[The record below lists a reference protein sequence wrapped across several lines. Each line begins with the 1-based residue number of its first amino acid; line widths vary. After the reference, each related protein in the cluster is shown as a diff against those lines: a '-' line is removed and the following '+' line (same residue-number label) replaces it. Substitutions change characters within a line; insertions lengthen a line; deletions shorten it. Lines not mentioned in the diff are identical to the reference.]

1 MPVRK
6 KPIASYSFCMRSAG
20 SQGTAAGI
28 VSASRAAGPPNN
40 SFWPTV
46 AASCARCAAARMTST
61 AATAR
66 SPLALDAIE
75 GARRREAF
83 EHALVD
89 GAWIDAAGEIGQI
102 REGMVGARRHDRLDR
117 LASHALEG
125 RQRVV
130 DGVAGD
136 VELDTGAIDRGRLDL
151 DAEPHRLGAE
161 LRQLVGIAH
170 VERHRGGDEL
180 DRIIRFHIGGLV
192 SDQRIGG
199 GVALVETVVG
209 EALKQLENLLGLAG
223 LDPRARPRPTRSAR
237 AAPASRCG
245 SSCPWRGAAGR
256 LRPGV
261 AGEHLR
267 GCITCSW

>member
-1 MPVRK
+1 
-6 KPIASYSFCMRSAG
+6 MRSAR
-20 SQGTAAGI
+20 SQGAAAGI

-40 SFWPTV
+40 WLWPTV
-46 AASCARCAAARMTST
+46 AAPCALA
-61 AATAR
+61 
-66 SPLALDAIE
+66 LALDAIE

-151 DAEPHRLGAE
+151 D
-161 LRQLVGIAH
+161 
-170 VERHRGGDEL
+170 
-180 DRIIRFHIGGLV
+180 
-192 SDQRIGG
+192 
-199 GVALVETVVG
+199 
-209 EALKQLENLLGLAG
+209 
-223 LDPRARPRPTRSAR
+223 
-237 AAPASRCG
+237 
-245 SSCPWRGAAGR
+245 
-256 LRPGV
+256 
-261 AGEHLR
+261 
-267 GCITCSW
+267 